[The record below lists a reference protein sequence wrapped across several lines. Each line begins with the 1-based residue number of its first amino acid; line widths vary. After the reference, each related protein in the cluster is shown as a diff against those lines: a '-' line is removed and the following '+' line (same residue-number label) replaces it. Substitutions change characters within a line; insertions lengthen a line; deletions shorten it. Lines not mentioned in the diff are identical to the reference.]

1 MDAQPE
7 KAVTAMAGIDESDLL
22 PFTTAPAVE
31 GRSRD
36 EVVEELFHA
45 EYAGLLRLA
54 YCIVGD
60 RCAAEDVVME
70 AFCSLY
76 RHWSGMR
83 RHSAPLPYL
92 RSAVILGSR
101 TVIRQLVRDRG
112 RRTVSEIG
120 RPDPSSEAAIRQD
133 QAGSLA
139 AAVRELPTRQR
150 EVIVCRDYLDLSEAE
165 TAHLLGMTTGSVKRH
180 AHRARETLSARLEG
194 VR

>member
-7 KAVTAMAGIDESDLL
+7 KAVTALAGVEERNVL
-22 PFTTAPAVE
+22 PFTTAPLIE
-31 GRSRD
+31 GRPRD
-36 EVVEELFHA
+36 EVVEQLFTE

-76 RHWSGMR
+76 RRWSTMR
-83 RHSAPLPYL
+83 RQSAPLPYL

-101 TVIRQLVRDRG
+101 SVIRQLVRERR

-120 RPDPSSEAAIRQD
+120 RPDPSSETAIRDD
-133 QAGSLA
+133 QADTLA
-139 AAVRELPTRQR
+139 QAVRALPARQR
-150 EVIVCRDYLDLSEAE
+150 EVIVCRYYLDLSEAE

-180 AHRARETLSARLEG
+180 AHRAREALSARLEG

>member
-7 KAVTAMAGIDESDLL
+7 KAVTAMAGVEERNVL
-22 PFTTAPAVE
+22 PFTTAPLIE
-31 GRSRD
+31 GRPRD
-36 EVVEELFHA
+36 EVVEQLFTE

-76 RHWSGMR
+76 RRWSTMSR
-83 RHSAPLPYL
+83 QSAPLPYL

-101 TVIRQLVRDRG
+101 SVIRQLVRERR

-120 RPDPSSEAAIRQD
+120 RPDPSSETAIRDD
-133 QAGSLA
+133 QADTLA
-139 AAVRELPTRQR
+139 QAVRALPARQR
-150 EVIVCRDYLDLSEAE
+150 EVIVCRYYLDLSEAE
-165 TAHLLGMTTGSVKRH
+165 TTHLLGMTTGSVKRH
-180 AHRARETLSARLEG
+180 AHRAREALSARLEG

>member
-7 KAVTAMAGIDESDLL
+7 KAVTAMAGVEERNVL
-22 PFTTAPAVE
+22 PFTTAPLIE
-31 GRSRD
+31 GRPRD
-36 EVVEELFHA
+36 EVVEQLFTE

-76 RHWSGMR
+76 RRWSTMSR
-83 RHSAPLPYL
+83 QSAPLPYL

-101 TVIRQLVRDRG
+101 SVIRQLVRERR

-120 RPDPSSEAAIRQD
+120 RPDPSSETAIRDD
-133 QAGSLA
+133 QADTLA
-139 AAVRELPTRQR
+139 QAVRALPARQR
-150 EVIVCRDYLDLSEAE
+150 EVIVCRYYLDLSEAE

-180 AHRARETLSARLEG
+180 AHRAREALSARLEG